1 VEVRGEHRFAAP
13 RTAVWA
19 ALHDPAALQA
29 AIPGCDA
36 LTEVAPNSYDVSLT
50 IGVATVSGSYAGNVT
65 IEDVEAGQT
74 MRVVASGA
82 GSDPLSGSISA
93 SLADDGDGTRLS
105 YVAAVDAP
113 GAAGRLGGP
122 IISGAVKM
130 MAARF
135 FEAIEGR
142 LAPATPEPTHEE
154 QP

>member
-1 VEVRGEHRFAAP
+1 VEVRGEHRFAAL

-19 ALHDPAALQA
+19 VLHDPAALQA

-65 IEDVEAGQT
+65 IEDIEAGQT
-74 MRVVASGA
+74 MRVIATGDGSG
-82 GSDPLSGSISA
+82 PLSGGISA
-93 SLADDGDGTRLS
+93 SLRDDGDGTHLA
-105 YVAAVDAP
+105 YVAIVDAP

-135 FEAIEGR
+135 FEEIECR
-142 LAPATPEPTHEE
+142 LGPTSSPD
-154 QP
+154 Q